1 MRRRCVVVLAMLMLS
16 LPLASAAPAVVL
28 EDHGQVEAP
37 GAITAIDVRPGG
49 AAVLLVGED
58 GYAHRIDGA
67 QPTQR
72 DLDVELGTGRTADFH
87 DVDWHPGGAT
97 ALLVGASGMLM
108 RYEGDTHAISS
119 VDGSALLAGRD
130 LIGVE
135 WRPGADVAY
144 IAARDGA
151 LWRYAAGSGPVLI
164 DDGLSTTDITSLT
177 CHRAAN
183 ICVVT
188 TSDDG
193 LGLIGR
199 DHELVWL
206 SGTSTTTW
214 VASSCADSTLNECT
228 AYGMGLTT
236 VVIQLNTE
244 TASASTVGKVRPL
257 VPMNAEMTGASV
269 AAGGSSLVHLSPMGL
284 LRHDPIS
291 DEIYDHLNAEQ
302 LVAFDPVIAG
312 RAIAGVWEDSVG
324 TGWLLTADGDLI
336 GMTPDMTEAQA
347 GVFET
352 LGGIV
357 VAIAVIGTIVGLAFM
372 NSPKLQAWYLRRRR
386 RRQA

>member
-1 MRRRCVVVLAMLMLS
+1 MRSLSVALLAVLVLS
-16 LPLASAAPAVVL
+16 LPLATAAPAVVL
-28 EDHGQVEAP
+28 EDHGEIEAP

-58 GYAHRIDGA
+58 GFAHRIDGA
-67 QPTQR
+67 QPTRR
-72 DLDVELGTGRTADFH
+72 DLDVQLGSGRTADFH

-108 RYEGDTHAISS
+108 RYEADTHAITA
-119 VDGSALLAGRD
+119 VDGSALLAGRN

-144 IAARDGA
+144 IAAEDGA

-177 CHRAAN
+177 CHRSAN

-193 LGLIGR
+193 IALIGR
-199 DHELVWL
+199 EHEVVWL

-214 VASSCADSTLNECT
+214 VAAVCSDATLNECT
-228 AYGMGLTT
+228 AFGMGLTT
-236 VVIQLNTE
+236 VVIRLNTE
-244 TASASTVGKVRPL
+244 TTSESSVGKVRPL
-257 VPMNAEMTGASV
+257 VPMPSEMTGASV
-269 AAGGSSLVHLSPMGL
+269 AAGGSALVHLSPMGL

-291 DEIYDHLNAEQ
+291 DEVYDHLNAEQ
-302 LVAFDPVIAG
+302 LVAFDPVVAG

-347 GVFET
+347 GLFET

-372 NSPKLQAWYLRRRR
+372 NSPKLQAWYLRGRR
-386 RRQA
+386 RRQS